1 MSAAQLVFD
10 SQHIWHPYTNLLN
23 PTPVFAVES
32 ADGVYLNLSSGERVI
47 DGMASWW
54 SAIHGYNHPVL
65 NQAVKSQLDKMSHVM
80 FGGLTHQPAIEL
92 CEKLIEI
99 TDSNLQCVFLADSGS
114 VSVEV
119 ALKMAI
125 QYWYSKIG
133 YSKKGY
139 SKNEQSK
146 SGPSKGDK
154 QKSKFLS
161 FKNAYHGDTFGA
173 MSVSDP
179 ENGMHSMFAGVLPQH
194 FFVSAPTCLS
204 DDDWKSEYINEF
216 KAILNVN
223 HNEIAAVIIEPLV
236 QGAGGMRFYC
246 SEYLR
251 QIRKLCDE
259 FNVLLIF
266 DEIATGFARTGS
278 FFAYEE
284 AKVVPDIL
292 CLGKALTGGY
302 MSLAAT
308 LTSRKVADTISAY
321 QGGNLMHGPTFMA
334 NPLACSVAIASL
346 NLLLNSDWKSK
357 IADIEKQLI
366 EELRQCKNFEN
377 VVDVRVKGAIGV
389 IELKEPV
396 DMERVQIRF
405 IELGVWLRPFGKLI
419 YIMPPYII
427 KPSELTQLTTAM
439 VQVSKESF

>member
-1 MSAAQLVFD
+1 MPISPSQLEFD
-10 SQHIWHPYTNLLN
+10 SQHIWHPYTNLKS
-23 PTPVFAVES
+23 PTPVFGVES

-47 DGMASWW
+47 DGMSSWW

-65 NQAVKSQLDKMSHVM
+65 NEAVKSQLNKMSHVM

-99 TDSNLQCVFLADSGS
+99 TAPNLQCVFLADSGS

-125 QYWYSKIG
+125 QYWYAKDG
-133 YSKKGY
+133 YSKG
-139 SKNEQSK
+139 E
-146 SGPSKGDK
+146 K
-154 QKSKFLS
+154 QKSKFLT
-161 FKNAYHGDTFGA
+161 FKNGYHGDTFGA
-173 MSVSDP
+173 MSVCDP
-179 ENGMHSMFAGVLPQH
+179 ENGMHSMFVGVLPQH
-194 FFVSAPTCLS
+194 FFVSAPVCSS
-204 DDDWKSEYINEF
+204 DADWKPEYIHEF
-216 KAILNVN
+216 KSSIEAN

-246 SEYLR
+246 AEYLR
-251 QIRKLCDE
+251 QIRELCNE
-259 FNVLLIF
+259 HNVLLIF

-346 NLLLNSDWKSK
+346 NLLLNSDWKAK
-357 IADIEKQLI
+357 IANIEKQLI
-366 EELRQCKNFEN
+366 DELLHCKEFEN
-377 VVDVRVKGAIGV
+377 VADVRVKGAIGV
-389 IELKEPV
+389 IELNSPV
-396 DMERVQIRF
+396 DMQKVQSRF
-405 IELGVWLRPFGKLI
+405 IELSVWLRPFGKLI

-427 KPSELTQLTTAM
+427 KPSELTQLTRAM
-439 VQVSKESF
+439 VQIAKESC